1 MKWEIHLRQLLLFAL
16 LGCPSVALPASP
28 PATQPELLLVYWSS
42 RDCTWCAAWENPKS
56 GMEKGL
62 KASSE
67 FKKITY
73 RIIKSDRLVD
83 PYVDED
89 YPPDVKWLKDRV
101 DRGEESPAGRPSWAF
116 YVNKTH
122 IVSFYGVKAWETTNF
137 PAIKKLVAQYSTG
150 DRIVTPSSATSSGP
164 RF

>member
-1 MKWEIHLRQLLLFAL
+1 
-16 LGCPSVALPASP
+16 
-28 PATQPELLLVYWSS
+28 
-42 RDCTWCAAWENPKS
+42 
-56 GMEKGL
+56 MEKGL

-122 IVSFYGVKAWETTNF
+122 IASFYGVKAWDATNF
-137 PAIKKLVAQYSTG
+137 PAIKKLVAQYTSG
-150 DRIVTPSSATSSGP
+150 ERVTPSSATSSGP